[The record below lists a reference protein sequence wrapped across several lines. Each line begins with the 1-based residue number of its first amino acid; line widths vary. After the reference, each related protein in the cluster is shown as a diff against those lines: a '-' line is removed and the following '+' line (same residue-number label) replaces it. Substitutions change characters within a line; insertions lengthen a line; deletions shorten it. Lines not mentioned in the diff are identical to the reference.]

1 MILTDL
7 LETPNAD
14 LTDEE
19 VERKINVLRK
29 LRVFQTEEIETEDG
43 IDEDGEPIIR
53 TTKVHKAKAIKSNK
67 SKRIN
72 DLLTGM
78 SEQDKA
84 DFMKLLA
91 ERKAAGG

>member
-7 LETPNAD
+7 LVTPNAD

-19 VERKINVLRK
+19 LERKISVLRK

-43 IDEDGEPIIR
+43 VDEDGEPIIR
-53 TTKVHKAKAIKSNK
+53 TTKVRKPKSIKSNK
-67 SKRIN
+67 ARRID

-78 SEQDKA
+78 SAEDQK
-84 DFMKLLA
+84 DFLRLVA
-91 ERKAAGG
+91 ERKANG